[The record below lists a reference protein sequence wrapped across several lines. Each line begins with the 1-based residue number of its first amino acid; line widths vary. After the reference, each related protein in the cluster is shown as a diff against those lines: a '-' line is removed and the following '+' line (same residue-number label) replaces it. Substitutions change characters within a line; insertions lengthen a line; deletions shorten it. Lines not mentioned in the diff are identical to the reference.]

1 MLNKLLN
8 HLKDRPP
15 LWQPK
20 KRNKYQHEIT
30 VISQKDTAVGYI
42 IYFSSETKA
51 TSARKALEAAE
62 NAPIVLQDKKVLP
75 NREGY
80 YE

>member
-1 MLNKLLN
+1 MRNF
-8 HLKDRPP
+8 LKDLKNIPP

-42 IYFSSETKA
+42 MYFSSETKA

-75 NREGY
+75 GKDGY
-80 YE
+80 FE